1 MDKKSGNKEE
11 KAKELI
17 ARLNRLSS
25 WPLPTSFILII
36 GVGYFFTFYDISDIG
51 FAMPAIDQ
59 QFHLG
64 SSLSLFIALS
74 VGLIGYAIGS
84 YVVGTISDYYG
95 RFRAMILTMGLT
107 ALGSFGDAASFN
119 VPELAIFRFITGLG
133 LGADLN
139 LVSTYLSELSPP
151 NIRGKITVYSFILGI
166 LGQAITPFIALSLVP
181 VYYDGWRYLF
191 AIGGIIAV
199 VALALRFELPESP
212 RWLISRAGNL
222 EKAEEIITRMENTVR
237 DKMGKL
243 NSPNIVNVDVNE
255 KRFPTSYVFKKPYVY
270 RLALLVTMW
279 FFWYIGNYGFLGDAT
294 TLLSASGISISSSI
308 GYLAVG
314 AIGYPVGAI
323 LMALTADRFERKY
336 VIFMD
341 TVVWLI
347 GMLTFSTRIP
357 SLIYVGSFL
366 ASLALGMYLQVAYTY
381 TAENYPTRA
390 RTSGFALTDGIGHI
404 GGALGALFLPVL
416 VSTYGFSFG
425 FTFIGITGVIA
436 GVLALLGPKASK
448 IALEEVSA

>member
-1 MDKKSGNKEE
+1 MDKNSSSREE

-17 ARLNRLSS
+17 ARLNRLTT
-25 WPLPTSFILII
+25 WPLPFSFIAII

-59 QFHLG
+59 QFNLG

-84 YVVGTISDYYG
+84 YLIGTISDYYG
-95 RFRAMILTMGLT
+95 RFKAMILTMALT
-107 ALGSFGDAASFN
+107 AIGSFGDALSFN

-139 LVSTYLSELSPP
+139 LVSVYLSELSPP
-151 NIRGKITVYSFILGI
+151 NIRGRITVFSFIIGI
-166 LGQAITPFIALSLVP
+166 LGQAVTPFIALGLVP

-191 AIGGIIAV
+191 AIGGIIAL

-212 RWLISRAGNL
+212 RWLISRVGNL
-222 EKAEEIITRMENTVR
+222 EKANEIITKMENNVR
-237 DKMGKL
+237 DKIGELPKP
-243 NSPNIVNVDVNE
+243 SAVNVNIE
-255 KRFPTSYVFKKPYVY
+255 ERKFPTSYVLRKPYVY
-270 RLALLVTMW
+270 RFGLLVLMW

-294 TLLSASGISISSSI
+294 ALLSSSGISISSSI

-323 LMALTADRFERKY
+323 IMALTADKLERKH
-336 VIFMD
+336 VIFVD
-341 TVVWLI
+341 TVIWFI
-347 GMLTFSTRIP
+347 GMVTFSTRDP
-357 SLIYVGSFL
+357 VLIYAGSFL

-390 RTSGFALTDGIGHI
+390 RTSGFALTDGVGHI
-404 GGALGALFLPVL
+404 GGAFGALFLPVL
-416 VSTYGFSFG
+416 VSSYSFQFG
-425 FTFIGITGVIA
+425 FTFIGVTGLIA
-436 GVLALLGPKASK
+436 GILALLGPKASK
-448 IALEEVSA
+448 MALEEVSS